1 MHKYKWDISLEK
13 TGDISEPLAGLTSE
27 ILYLHKTNCEDG
39 RGGAFYEMPKQKSQG
54 KEMKK
59 WPNSKEH
66 NNSPETDPKEQ

>member
-39 RGGAFYEMPKQKSQG
+39 RGGAFYEMPKTKIARQRNE
-54 KEMKK
+54 EMAQFKG
-59 WPNSKEH
+59 
-66 NNSPETDPKEQ
+66 TQ